1 MGKSALIHN
10 MIKQIS
16 KEGGT
21 GTKADSLLG
30 SVFNFADKNNELI
43 ENIMTL
49 TKGSDGECSQRL

>member
-1 MGKSALIHN
+1 MV
-10 MIKQIS
+10 KQIS

-21 GTKADSLLG
+21 GTNADSLLG

-49 TKGSDGECSQRL
+49 TKNTEG

>member
-49 TKGSDGECSQRL
+49 TKGSDGEC